1 MITMT
6 IHHGEEVQQRN
17 LPCDFLSLRMS
28 LYQMNL
34 MCHPNEVS
42 VRDVEAEFTSDD
54 PLGQKIISLIRP
66 GDLLSDVD
74 VAIHQIKAAPQAIQE
89 AMRQKLMDGSFETIE
104 DIQIGRDLLLAEK
117 CGFRQLYYF
126 PLACSTEDEDGE
138 LFENDSVDLTLYSE
152 DIQDAIERDQERDID
167 TMAMFFWTHDQ
178 KVNDAIRAKL
188 LTCNWGI
195 EEIGGKLF
203 GRVEVTAAEPFTA
216 VEDRAMKDWISGQ
229 NSDGLG
235 EGFEQRSIET
245 VDGSIYVHFWNSGDE
260 YFIANADEIQKQLN
274 PRTMSHEQPQNE
286 HPTLYGFGG
295 GETAELHSVQEVAQ
309 FIYEKGLQTDVLITK
324 EDGSPFIT
332 TFGIFINRIADM
344 DYREELLKE
353 LVPLQM
359 GEQDNGMGGMSM

>member
-1 MITMT
+1 MIKMT
-6 IHHGEEVQQRN
+6 IHQGGEVQQRD

-28 LYQMNL
+28 LYQVNMML
-34 MCHPNEVS
+34 APNEVS
-42 VRDVEAEFTSDD
+42 VRDVQAEFTSTD
-54 PLGQKIISLIRP
+54 PIGQKLISLIRP

-74 VAIHQIKAAPQAIQE
+74 VAIHQLKAAPQAIQE
-89 AMRQKLMDGSFETIE
+89 AMRQKLMHGSFETIE
-104 DIQIGRDLLLAEK
+104 DIHIGRDQLLEEK
-117 CGFRQLYYF
+117 SGFRQLYYF

-138 LFENDSVDLTLYSE
+138 FFENDSVDLTLYSE

-167 TMAMFFWTHDQ
+167 TMAMFFWTHGQ

-188 LTCNWGI
+188 LTCDWGI
-195 EEIGGKLF
+195 EEIGGKLY

-235 EGFEQRSIET
+235 EGFEQRPIET

-260 YFIANADEIQKQLN
+260 YFIVNADEIQKQLH
-274 PRTMSHEQPQNE
+274 PQTVSQEQPKNE

-295 GETAELHSVQEVAQ
+295 GETAELHSVREVAQ
-309 FIYEKGLQTDVLITK
+309 FIYEKGLHSDVLITK
-324 EDGSPFIT
+324 EDGTPFIT
-332 TFGIFINRIADM
+332 TFGFFIDKIADM

-359 GEQDNGMGGMSM
+359 GEQNGGMGGMSM